1 MFWDLFSQKMNY
13 PQLSRALFSKDKNT
27 KVEEPLDTLFTR
39 IRLSMLTEVSVMK
52 TKVIMKKI
60 RLEEVK
66 VN

>member
-1 MFWDLFSQKMNY
+1 MNY